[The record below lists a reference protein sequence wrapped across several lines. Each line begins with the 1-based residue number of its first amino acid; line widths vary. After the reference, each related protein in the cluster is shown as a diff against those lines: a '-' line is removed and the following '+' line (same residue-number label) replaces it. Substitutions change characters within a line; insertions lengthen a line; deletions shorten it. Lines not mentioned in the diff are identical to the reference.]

1 MELAERGIVGAIRCD
16 TTPAKGVKT
25 YAGQVTYQ
33 AVAESLGM
41 EYTPLEQLVQGAM

>member
-16 TTPAKGVKT
+16 TTLAKGVNT
-25 YAGQVTYQ
+25 HAGKVAYP